1 MNTTPNISSSDPEIV
16 YAEAPGITREI
27 SWVTRT
33 STDRPLGQ
41 EADREFWLRKAA
53 LLDRIALAEEAT
65 YAPSVSAEAASLA
78 GNAARRLAEYDA
90 AHCGLSPKGAELA
103 TDADHRE
110 YVREQYREWSLTQ
123 LI

>member
-1 MNTTPNISSSDPEIV
+1 MNTTPNISSSAPDV
-16 YAEAPGITREI
+16 YAEAPSITREI
-27 SWVTRT
+27 SWVART

-53 LLDRIALAEEAT
+53 LLDRIALAEAAT
-65 YAPSVSAEAASLA
+65 YAPPVSAEAASLA

-90 AHCGLSPKGAELA
+90 AHSGLSPRGAELV
-103 TDADHRE
+103 TDTDHRE